1 MGCLAEMRSEL
12 RYSYYDLIERIAETS
27 ALAVLTT
34 AIGITFNEGM
44 VMIIVTTLTMLPV
57 LLFPFAKNYA
67 TISALYLALALI
79 TYSNINSLGFV
90 NELIVMV
97 GVSMA
102 VLLTIIQLPVWLRY
116 LLLGAYYVLVVT
128 STANT
133 YSLIYIIFSFLLLMY
148 MAVRASSGPLQS
160 TYKYPPWVMYV
171 LSISPLVLI
180 LLSQRLNAN
189 VSQAAP
195 SILASFVL
203 TIPLIKSSRL
213 KRALAV
219 ALSSIPL
226 VFIPQASFLLIPALA
241 TFRRVRFHKGVP
253 PPETWV
259 DAWIGGRYYI
269 EKVIDIGGFSYVL
282 LGRYGNEKYAIK
294 VLRYT
299 SPSNT
304 PLASDLKVV
313 QSFKREMTSYLL
325 VNSDRVV
332 KVYEI
337 HINEDKLPYRNLES
351 YLEDPPYIV
360 MDYMEYGSL
369 RRYLREKGKLD
380 VAEAVRITY
389 EIAVALKELHSMG
402 MLHLDLKPENVLFKD
417 KNRRVVKLGDLGASR
432 VYAGQ
437 RVEISQFSLAY
448 SAPEVLMNK
457 AATDK
462 ADVYSLGLIMY
473 EMLMG
478 FNPQQYTLRGITPPM
493 DPRIPPPIASII
505 LRSLSVDPQMRPSI
519 DEIIAVLSVFTA
531 PPSH

>member
-1 MGCLAEMRSEL
+1 MRSEP
-12 RYSYYDLIERIAETS
+12 RYSYYDLIERITETL
-27 ALAVLTT
+27 ALAVLVT
-34 AIGITFNEGM
+34 AVGITFNESM
-44 VMIIVTTLTMLPV
+44 IMIIATTLTMLPV

-79 TYSNINSLGFV
+79 TYSNLNSLGFIS
-90 NELIVMV
+90 ELVVMV
-97 GVSMA
+97 GVSIA
-102 VLLTIIQLPVWLRY
+102 VSLTVIQLPAWSRY
-116 LLLGAYYVLVVT
+116 LLVGVYYVLVVA
-128 STANT
+128 SSAAT
-133 YSLIYIIFSFLLLMY
+133 YSLIYMIFSFLLLMY
-148 MAVRASSGPLQS
+148 ITIRAYNGPLQS
-160 TYKYPPWVMYV
+160 TYRYPSWVMYI
-171 LSISPLVLI
+171 LSILPLILI
-180 LLSQRLNAN
+180 LLSQRLKP
-189 VSQAAP
+189 SLFQASL

-203 TIPLIKSSRL
+203 TIPMVKSSRL
-213 KRALAV
+213 KRALAI
-219 ALSSIPL
+219 ALSSTSLI
-226 VFIPQASFLLIPALA
+226 FIPQASLLLIPALA
-241 TFRRVRFHKGVP
+241 TFRKVRYHRGVP

-259 DAWIGGRYYI
+259 DAWIGGRYYV
-269 EKVIDIGGFSYVL
+269 EKVIDTGGFSYVL

-369 RRYLREKGKLD
+369 RRYLREKGKLS
-380 VAEAVRITY
+380 VGEAVRIAY
-389 EIAVALKELHSMG
+389 EVAIALKELHSMG

-437 RVEISQFSLAY
+437 SVEISQFSLAY

-457 AATDK
+457 AATDR

-478 FNPQQYTLRGITPPM
+478 FNPQQYILRGITPPM
-493 DPRIPPPIASII
+493 DPHIPPLLTDII
-505 LRSLSVDPQMRPSI
+505 LRSLSMNPQMRPSI
-519 DEIIAVLSVFTA
+519 DEVITVLSILTT
-531 PPSH
+531 PLQS

>member
-1 MGCLAEMRSEL
+1 MGYLAEMRSEL
-12 RYSYYDLIERIAETS
+12 RYSYYDLIERITEAL
-27 ALAVLTT
+27 ALAVLAT
-34 AIGITFNEGM
+34 AIGITFNEGII
-44 VMIIVTTLTMLPV
+44 MIITTTLTMLPV

-79 TYSNINSLGFV
+79 TYSNLNSLGFI

-97 GVSMA
+97 GVSIA
-102 VLLTIIQLPVWLRY
+102 VSLTIIQLPTWLRY
-116 LLLGAYYVLVVT
+116 LLIGAYYVLVVASSV
-128 STANT
+128 STF
-133 YSLIYIIFSFLLLMY
+133 SLIYTTFSFLLLMY
-148 MAVRASSGPLQS
+148 MTIRAYSGPLQL
-160 TYKYPPWVMYV
+160 TYRYPSWVMYI

-180 LLSQRLNAN
+180 LLSRILNA
-189 VSQAAP
+189 SIFQATP
-195 SILASFVL
+195 SVLTSFAL
-203 TIPLIKSSRL
+203 TIPMVKSSRF

-219 ALSSIPL
+219 ALSSISL
-226 VFIPQASFLLIPALA
+226 IFIPQASLLLAPALT
-241 TFRRVRFHKGVP
+241 TFRKVRFHRGVP

-269 EKVIDIGGFSYVL
+269 EKVIDVGGFSYVL
-282 LGRYGNEKYAIK
+282 LGRYGNERYAIK

-299 SPSNT
+299 SPNNT

-369 RRYLREKGKLD
+369 RRYLRERGRLD
-380 VAEAVRITY
+380 VNEAVRIAY
-389 EIAVALKELHSMG
+389 EVAVALKELHSMG

-437 RVEISQFSLAY
+437 SVEISQFSLAY

-457 AATDK
+457 AATDR

-478 FNPQQYTLRGITPPM
+478 FNPQQYVLRGITPPM
-493 DPRIPPPIASII
+493 DSRIPPLIANII

-519 DEIIAVLSVFTA
+519 DEVIAVLSMFTV
-531 PPSH
+531 PLQS

>member
-1 MGCLAEMRSEL
+1 MGYLTEMRSEL
-12 RYSYYDLIERIAETS
+12 KYSYYDLIERITETL
-27 ALAVLTT
+27 ALAVLAT
-34 AIGITFNEGM
+34 AIGITFNESM

-79 TYSNINSLGFV
+79 TYSNFNSLGLI
-90 NELIVMV
+90 NELVVML
-97 GVSMA
+97 GVSIA
-102 VLLTIIQLPVWLRY
+102 VSLTIIQLPAWLRY
-116 LLLGAYYVLVVT
+116 LLIGVYYVLVVASSVT
-128 STANT
+128 T
-133 YSLIYIIFSFLLLMY
+133 YSLIFMIFSFLLLMY
-148 MAVRASSGPLQS
+148 MTIRAYSGPLQS
-160 TYKYPPWVMYV
+160 AHRYPSWVMYI
-171 LSISPLVLI
+171 LSVFPLVLI
-180 LLSQRLNAN
+180 LLSQRLNP
-189 VSQAAP
+189 SIFQATP
-195 SILASFVL
+195 SILTSFVL
-203 TIPLIKSSRL
+203 TIPMVKSSRL

-219 ALSSIPL
+219 ALSSTSLI
-226 VFIPQASFLLIPALA
+226 FIPQASFLLIPALA
-241 TFRRVRFHKGVP
+241 TFRRVRFHRGVP

-259 DAWIGGRYYI
+259 DAWIGGRYYV
-269 EKVIDIGGFSYVL
+269 EKVIDTGGFSYVL

-299 SPSNT
+299 SPNNT

-369 RRYLREKGKLD
+369 RRYLRERGRLN
-380 VAEAVRITY
+380 VGEAVRIAY
-389 EIAVALKELHSMG
+389 EVAIALKELHNMG
-402 MLHLDLKPENVLFKD
+402 ILHLDLKPENVLFKD

-437 RVEISQFSLAY
+437 SVEISQFSLAY
-448 SAPEVLMNK
+448 SAPEVLINK
-457 AATDK
+457 AATDR

-478 FNPQQYTLRGITPPM
+478 FNPQQYVLRGITPPM
-493 DPRIPPPIASII
+493 DPHIPPPIASII
-505 LRSLSVDPQMRPSI
+505 MRSLSMDPQMRPSI
-519 DEIIAVLSVFTA
+519 DEVIVVLGIFTA
-531 PPSH
+531 PLQS